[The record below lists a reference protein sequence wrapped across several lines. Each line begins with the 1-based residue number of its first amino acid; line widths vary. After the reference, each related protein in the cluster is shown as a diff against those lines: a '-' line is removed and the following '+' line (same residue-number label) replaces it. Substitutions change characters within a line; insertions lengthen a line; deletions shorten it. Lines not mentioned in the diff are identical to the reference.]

1 MTFDNF
7 RINND
12 QFGLI
17 ANVNMSAST
26 RFHNKIF
33 DCWPC
38 NDLIVEVNFGFEISV
53 LICDTSQLVALKF
66 VKLLYFQLLRTADF
80 LSVLTVRI

>member
-1 MTFDNF
+1 MTIQAVTLGVLDHDSWTMTLENF
-7 RINND
+7 RINDN

-33 DCWPC
+33 NCWPC
-38 NDLIVEVNFGFEISV
+38 NDLIVEANFGFEVSV
-53 LICDTSQLVALKF
+53 LICETSKLVALNI
-66 VKLLYFQLLRTADF
+66 V
-80 LSVLTVRI
+80 